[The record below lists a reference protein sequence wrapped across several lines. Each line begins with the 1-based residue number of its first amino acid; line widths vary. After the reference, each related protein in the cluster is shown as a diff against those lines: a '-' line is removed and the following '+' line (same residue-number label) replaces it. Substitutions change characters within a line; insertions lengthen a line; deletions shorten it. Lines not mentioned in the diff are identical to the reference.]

1 MRFYARKKK
10 SPAFLLTLCLVA
22 VFLAGA
28 AIAAAAAGSQSEE
41 QARQTAEQAIR
52 KAMISCYAIEGSFP
66 QSWEY
71 LQEHYGVSV
80 DDRFVVE
87 YEALGGNIMPQ
98 VQVVVRGG
106 SAF

>member
-10 SPAFLLTLCLVA
+10 SPALLLTLCLVA
-22 VFLAGA
+22 MFLAGA

-71 LQEHYGVSV
+71 LQEHYGV
-80 DDRFVVE
+80 FVVE